1 MTDASP
7 AAPSNDSKGKGRVG
21 GLMQPAGFS
30 WALFEF
36 ARNPYFMLI
45 VTYVFPP
52 YFAQYIVGDPVLGQA
67 TVADATAW
75 AGIVAAARRTNTG
88 DSQGWRGA
96 VNLPA

>member
-1 MTDASP
+1 MSDASR
-7 AAPSNDSKGKGRVG
+7 AEQGVDAVADRRVG

-52 YFAQYIVGDPVLGQA
+52 YFAQFLVGDPV
-67 TVADATAW
+67 
-75 AGIVAAARRTNTG
+75 
-88 DSQGWRGA
+88 
-96 VNLPA
+96 